1 MMLPFPDCPLKQQ
14 LGLGQVRVDCLL
26 RFIHVCCQKTIRKS
40 SWNHVLRGCWT
51 VGESQ
56 QHFPE
61 EAPEFD
67 DDSHLRRI
75 IDSIVSRVG
84 RRIDESS
91 PMVDARLHDGSRVNA
106 IIPPLSL

>member
-40 SWNHVLRGCWT
+40 SWNHVLRGCWI

-61 EAPEFD
+61 EAPPLERSRAQNH
-67 DDSHLRRI
+67 SHRHPQR
-75 IDSIVSRVG
+75 
-84 RRIDESS
+84 
-91 PMVDARLHDGSRVNA
+91 
-106 IIPPLSL
+106 

>member
-1 MMLPFPDCPLKQQ
+1 MLPFPDCPLKQQ

-40 SWNHVLRGCWT
+40 SWNHVLRGCWI

-61 EAPEFD
+61 EAPV
-67 DDSHLRRI
+67 
-75 IDSIVSRVG
+75 VSPETTQEELQGFIKERTRKVPPST
-84 RRIDESS
+84 RTTTAATS
-91 PMVDARLHDGSRVNA
+91 GSGGCQ
-106 IIPPLSL
+106 